1 MYENLIPIK
10 LNFFWTKQNSPPST
24 MSYNFAQATIGSLLS
39 GRTFGAKNAC
49 GTIIH
54 IFPGLGFEV
63 KKDGYTYIIIDNFSE
78 EEYEMRHFVDI
89 PHPEHLYHT
98 LSAETIAFWTEAGYK
113 TKEKIYGKEVNS
125 RRLLSFPDSKFIN
138 LPESPPPSPILPNLV
153 VERLPLDF
161 EKLCFEEDERPSRFA
176 DSVARLS
183 KDELLEG
190 IGAARWELRRLN
202 NPHLKYHSGWLDA
215 ALKENELR
223 NKWQTI

>member
-1 MYENLIPIK
+1 
-10 LNFFWTKQNSPPST
+10 

-54 IFPGLGFEV
+54 MFPGLGFEV

-78 EEYEMRHFVDI
+78 GEYEMRHFVDI

-98 LSAETIAFWTEAGYK
+98 LSA
-113 TKEKIYGKEVNS
+113 EKIYGKEVNS

-138 LPESPPPSPILPNLV
+138 LPDSPPPSPILPNLV

-183 KDELLEG
+183 KDELLAG

-202 NPHLKYHSGWLDA
+202 NPDLKYHSGWLDA